1 MEQNKRVIFQ
11 KEDGSTVEFRKFN
24 PFHDSLGRFASA
36 HGFKTYSANPKT
48 RAGALAIQRS
58 NAAGHGRTLNVHA
71 QSKGESVRQNAN
83 WLATGQKPKVPAAV
97 SRARY
102 QQRKLK
108 QQQAQ
113 QQAAQGQQKPAQAA
127 QSQAK
132 PAQQAKPAAQAQ
144 KPKTN
149 GHKMAEGK
157 DISKTFSA
165 DPNSKKR
172 AFDQVA
178 EQQGFDKKPK
188 VVDQAEFD
196 AIVKQ
201 TGVIAYRT
209 WDPGRDGVTRKQMTA
224 QDFKKMFMEADS
236 IQAAGNGGRAY
247 GGGTYI
253 AANSNPKPGTTPSS
267 KSAGAALRDSQG
279 YGYSSSKVTAAIT
292 LDPSAKVADY
302 NTVSRQFNRLQRSAR
317 SKYGFDVGAYAAAQG
332 YDAMRAR
339 GAGWGCDYVTIF
351 NRTKAIV
358 LND

>member
-113 QQAAQGQQKPAQAA
+113 QQAAQ
-127 QSQAK
+127 SQAK
-132 PAQQAKPAAQAQ
+132 PAQAAKPASQAKP
-144 KPKTN
+144 KST
-149 GHKMAEGK
+149 GHQINEGK
-157 DISKTFSA
+157 DIRKTFQA
-165 DPNSKKR
+165 DLSSKKR
-172 AFDQVA
+172 VFDQVA

-188 VVDQAEFD
+188 VVNQAEFD
-196 AIVKQ
+196 AVVKQ
-201 TGVIAYRT
+201 TGVVAYRT
-209 WDPGRDGVTRKQMTA
+209 WDPGTDGVTGKQMAA

-236 IQAAGNGGRAY
+236 IQAAGQGGRAY

-253 AANSNPKPGTTPSS
+253 AANSNPKCVF
-267 KSAGAALRDSQG
+267 LLFLYQQM
-279 YGYSSSKVTAAIT
+279 
-292 LDPSAKVADY
+292 L
-302 NTVSRQFNRLQRSAR
+302 
-317 SKYGFDVGAYAAAQG
+317 
-332 YDAMRAR
+332 
-339 GAGWGCDYVTIF
+339 
-351 NRTKAIV
+351 
-358 LND
+358 

>member
-113 QQAAQGQQKPAQAA
+113 QQAAQ
-127 QSQAK
+127 SQAK
-132 PAQQAKPAAQAQ
+132 PAQAAKPASQAKP
-144 KPKTN
+144 KST
-149 GHKMAEGK
+149 GHQINEGK
-157 DISKTFSA
+157 DIRKTFQA
-165 DPNSKKR
+165 DLSSKKR
-172 AFDQVA
+172 VFDQVA

-188 VVDQAEFD
+188 VVNQAEFD
-196 AIVKQ
+196 AVVKQ
-201 TGVIAYRT
+201 TGVVAYRT
-209 WDPGRDGVTRKQMTA
+209 WDPGTDGVTGKQMAA

-236 IQAAGNGGRAY
+236 IQAAGQGGRAY

-279 YGYSSSKVTAAIT
+279 YGYSSSKVTATIT

>member
-1 MEQNKRVIFQ
+1 MEQNKRVIFK

-83 WLATGQKPKVPAAV
+83 WLATGQKPRVPAAV
-97 SRARY
+97 SRAWY
-102 QQRKLK
+102 QQRKLR

-113 QQAAQGQQKPAQAA
+113 QQTQQQSPQGQQKPAQA
-127 QSQAK
+127 
-132 PAQQAKPAAQAQ
+132 AKPAAQAQ

-196 AIVKQ
+196 AVVKQ
-201 TGVIAYRT
+201 TGIIAYRT

-236 IQAAGNGGRAY
+236 IQAAGHGGRAY

-253 AANSNPKPGTTPSS
+253 ATNSRPKPGTDPSNTS
-267 KSAGAALRDSQG
+267 GAQRALRDSRM
-279 YGYSSSKVTAAIT
+279 YGHSSSKVTATIT

-302 NTVSRQFNRLQRSAR
+302 STVHKQFYALSHSTRSR
-317 SKYGFDVGAYAAAQG
+317 YGGDVGAYAAAQG
-332 YDAMRAR
+332 YDAMRAK
-339 GAGWGCDYVTIF
+339 GAGIGCDYVTIF